1 MKFLLHRSTA
11 QSANSL
17 HEPVKQFVP
26 NAAPTAGRT
35 SIYFPLRRGSMHK
48 RVWLAAFVC
57 VLMLTAPV
65 TAQTTNGSIS
75 GTVADSSGAA
85 VAKAAITAT
94 NIRTGVALPS
104 VTNDSGV
111 YIFPSLLPGEYRV
124 AAEMPG
130 FRTAIAEHI
139 QLEVGAEISVDL
151 KLEVGA
157 AAESVSVE
165 STSSQLEAVN
175 TSISNVVTLQR
186 VQGLPLQS

>member
-11 QSANSL
+11 QSASSL

-35 SIYFPLRRGSMHK
+35 SIYFPRLRRGNMHK
-48 RVWLAAFVC
+48 RVWLAAFVS

-94 NIRTGVALPS
+94 NIKDRRS
-104 VTNDSGV
+104 
-111 YIFPSLLPGEYRV
+111 
-124 AAEMPG
+124 AAN
-130 FRTAIAEHI
+130 RH
-139 QLEVGAEISVDL
+139 
-151 KLEVGA
+151 
-157 AAESVSVE
+157 
-165 STSSQLEAVN
+165 
-175 TSISNVVTLQR
+175 QR
-186 VQGLPLQS
+186 